1 MGNLTPMIS
10 IGYRWFETALGWHIE
25 RALREVTSDV
35 TFVGLGAPGH
45 FGLPADGDV
54 CALPTEGAYLWIDPA
69 GRYFPPG
76 IEDADMLTAGYLVDC
91 HIGHWRESAAKFF
104 DVVFLAQKAFVE
116 PYKKILG
123 HEQVYWLPLGAA
135 GDVHRDHGL
144 SRDIDVAFIGNMD
157 RSHNATPRARR
168 LALLAPR
175 YHTNELGRPATPEEV
190 GQIYSR
196 AKIVFNTSIAGDV
209 TMRLFEGAACGALVL
224 TDPIAPQ
231 NGIEELFDVGRE
243 VVIYENDDD
252 LCTKI
257 DYLLAHENERSAIAR
272 AGQTRV
278 LREHTYAHRTQTILN
293 VLNDPQTRRL
303 APMRQASTEM
313 RRRERLRVYTHL
325 HMLDAVFDATRGMNP
340 VRRMWAAL
348 PCLARRVLF

>member
-1 MGNLTPMIS
+1 MKII
-10 IGYRWFETALGWHIE
+10 IGYRWFETALGWHLE
-25 RALREVTSDV
+25 RALREITSDV

-45 FGLPADGDV
+45 FGLPADSDIR
-54 CALPTEGAYLWIDPA
+54 ALPTEGAYLWIDPA

-76 IEDADMLTAGYLVDC
+76 IEDADKLTAGYLIDC

-104 DVVFLAQKAFVE
+104 DVVFLAQKSFVE
-116 PYKKILG
+116 KYKTILG

-135 GDVHRDHGL
+135 ADKHRDHGTN
-144 SRDIDVAFIGNMD
+144 RDIDVAFVGNID
-157 RSHNATPRARR
+157 HAHKATPRARR
-168 LALLAPR
+168 LALLTQR
-175 YHTNELGRPATPEEV
+175 YRTNEFGRPATPEQV

-196 AKIVFNTSIAGDV
+196 AKIVFNTSIADDV

-231 NGIEELFDVGRE
+231 NGGDALFEIGRE
-243 VVIYENDDD
+243 VVVYENDED
-252 LCTKI
+252 LCAKI
-257 DYLLAHENERSAIAR
+257 DHFLTNEKERSTIAR

-278 LREHTYAHRTQTILN
+278 LREHTYAHRAQSILN
-293 VLNDPQTRRL
+293 VLNHPQTRRL